1 MTERRKD
8 NMEYLFS
15 HLGKLKNRLN
25 GKFILLFLDYDG
37 TLTPIVETPEKA
49 VISREPKD
57 LLNKLSKKSHCS
69 VAIISGRSL
78 NDIKGLVRLKDII
91 YVGNHGL
98 EIEGPK
104 IKFESQLSPRLKSI
118 IRHIYEDAVSKLSK
132 IKGVLIEDKGL
143 TISVHYRLVDK
154 KDIQEFLSI
163 FAEITDSYIV
173 RDKIRINSGK
183 KVYEIRPPAMW
194 DKGKVVLWLL
204 ARQQFLLGENKI
216 LPVYIGDDVT
226 DEDVFKVLKKKG
238 LTIFVGEQTT
248 SEAQYYLKT
257 TEEVTE
263 FLRLISDLS
272 VGKI

>member
-1 MTERRKD
+1 
-8 NMEYLFS
+8 MEYLFS
-15 HLGKLKNRLN
+15 RRNKLKDRLS
-25 GKFILLFLDYDG
+25 GKFVLLFLDYDG
-37 TLTPIVETPEKA
+37 TLTPIVETPDKA
-49 VISREPKD
+49 VISEERKD
-57 LLNKLSKKSHCS
+57 LLDKLSTGPYCK

-78 NDIKGLVRLKDII
+78 SDIKALVGLKDII
-91 YVGNHGL
+91 YAGNHGL

-104 IKFESQLSPRLKSI
+104 IKFESQVSPKLKSI
-118 IRHIYEDAVSKLSK
+118 IRHIYEDALSKLSK

-163 FAEITDSYIV
+163 FAEITDPYIV
-173 RDKIRINSGK
+173 RDKIKINSGK

-204 ARQQFLLGENKI
+204 ARQHFLLERNEI

-226 DEDVFKVLKKKG
+226 DEDAFKVLKKKG
-238 LTIFVGEQTT
+238 LTVFVGERAT

-263 FLRLISDLS
+263 FLKLISDL
-272 VGKI
+272 KRK

>member
-1 MTERRKD
+1 
-8 NMEYLFS
+8 MEYLFS
-15 HLGKLKNRLN
+15 HLEKLKNRL
-25 GKFILLFLDYDG
+25 GDKFILLFLDYDG
-37 TLTPIVETPEKA
+37 TLTPIVETPDKA
-49 VISREPKD
+49 VISQNTKD
-57 LLNKLSKKSHCS
+57 LLDELSTSLRCR

-78 NDIKGLVRLKDII
+78 SDIKGLVGLKDII
-91 YVGNHGL
+91 YAGNHGL

-143 TISVHYRLVDK
+143 TIGVHYRLVDK

-173 RDKIRINSGK
+173 RGKIKINSGK
-183 KVYEIRPPAMW
+183 KVYEIRPPVMW
-194 DKGKVVLWLL
+194 DKGKVALWLL
-204 ARQQFLLGENKI
+204 ARQQFLLERNEI

-226 DEDVFKVLKKKG
+226 DEDAFKVLKKKG
-238 LTIFVGEQTT
+238 LTVFVGEQAS

-257 TEEVTE
+257 TEGVTE
-263 FLRLISDLS
+263 FLKLIRDL
-272 VGKI
+272 KEA

>member
-1 MTERRKD
+1 
-8 NMEYLFS
+8 MEYLFS
-15 HLGKLKNRLN
+15 HWGKLKDRLTD
-25 GKFILLFLDYDG
+25 KFVLLLLDYDG
-37 TLTPIVETPEKA
+37 TLTPIVETPDKA
-49 VISREPKD
+49 IISKERKD
-57 LLNKLSKKSHCS
+57 LLDKLSTSPHCR

-78 NDIKGLVRLKDII
+78 SDIKAIVGLKDII

-104 IKFESQLSPRLKSI
+104 IKFESQVSPRLKSI

-154 KDIQEFLSI
+154 QDIQEFLSI
-163 FAEITDSYIV
+163 FNEITYPYIV
-173 RDKIRINSGK
+173 RDKIKINSGK
-183 KVYEIRPPAMW
+183 KVYEIRPPVMW

-204 ARQQFLLGENKI
+204 ARQQFLLERNGI

-226 DEDVFKVLKKKG
+226 DEDVFKVLKNKG
-238 LTIFVGEQTT
+238 LTIFVGEQA
-248 SEAQYYLKT
+248 SSGAQYYLKT

-263 FLRLISDLS
+263 FLRLIFDL
-272 VGKI
+272 KHK